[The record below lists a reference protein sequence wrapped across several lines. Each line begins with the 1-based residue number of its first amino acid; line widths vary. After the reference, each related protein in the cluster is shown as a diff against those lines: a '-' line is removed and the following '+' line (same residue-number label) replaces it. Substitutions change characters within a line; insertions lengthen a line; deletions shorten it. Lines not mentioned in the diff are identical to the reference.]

1 MDVRSRLAE
10 RIHKALV
17 GHDAD
22 TIAPVLIAIV
32 ALWLDLFPPEQRE
45 DAYEEF
51 LRSVDFAMDRRK
63 ARRNLQ

>member
-1 MDVRSRLAE
+1 MDTGLKLAKKM
-10 RIHKALV
+10 HKALV

-51 LRSVDFAMDRRK
+51 LRRAEVMMYSK
-63 ARRNLQ
+63 ARRRLQ

>member
-32 ALWLDLFPPEQRE
+32 ALWLDLFPSEQRE

>member
-1 MDVRSRLAE
+1 MDTGLKLAKKM
-10 RIHKALV
+10 HKALV

-51 LRSVDFAMDRRK
+51 LRSVDFAMDKRK